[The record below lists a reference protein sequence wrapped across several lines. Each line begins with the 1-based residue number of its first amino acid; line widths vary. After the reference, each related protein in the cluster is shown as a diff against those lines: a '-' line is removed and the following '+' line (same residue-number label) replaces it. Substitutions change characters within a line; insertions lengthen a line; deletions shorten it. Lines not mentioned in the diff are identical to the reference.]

1 MNSKTSVAVMLAIAL
16 VAASMRLPAAAC
28 TASTVA
34 CEKACELGCCANK
47 NCCETSQ
54 KKTPPPV
61 QPLAQS
67 VSDQQNIATLASTV
81 SVTVFD
87 QAATQLFVFSS
98 ADFRAHSLAPFAL
111 ICIRLI

>member
-28 TASTVA
+28 TASTV
-34 CEKACELGCCANK
+34 ACELGCCANK

-81 SVTVFD
+81 PVTVFD

-98 ADFRAHSLAPFAL
+98 ADCRAHSPPPLAL